1 MMQRKLLF
9 IWLVVVLV
17 VAGIIQVDGD
27 NIKSAAQVQ
36 SQSLLVSCTCY
47 TYNSPNNITATGKY
61 VSTKYIAVSRD
72 VEKLFPLHSKIVLTC
87 GVNKIYATVEDRM
100 SKRWKKR
107 VDIFLTTKKACKK
120 WGVKRNC
127 KLEKMK

>member
-1 MMQRKLLF
+1 MQRKLLF

-72 VEKLFPLHSKIVLTC
+72 VEKLFPLHSKIVNFFY
-87 GVNKIYATVEDRM
+87 GAP
-100 SKRWKKR
+100 
-107 VDIFLTTKKACKK
+107 
-120 WGVKRNC
+120 
-127 KLEKMK
+127 